1 MLMTTHIS
9 EELKIKLFTTHIECI
24 LLYSSELWTLTKTL
38 EQQIDSFHCGM
49 LRNVIGIHWPEWIRN
64 IDLYERTKENPWSTK
79 IFKEYIYFNYIGSTS
94 SKSLAQSL
102 QKYEVPT
109 RETDIDIVEVSDERF
124 RKVIQLRIRLSKY
137 T

>member
-1 MLMTTHIS
+1 MK
-9 EELKIKLFTTHIECI
+9 EQKKIHGAPR
-24 LLYSSELWTLTKTL
+24 SSK
-38 EQQIDSFHCGM
+38 M
-49 LRNVIGIHWPEWIRN
+49 
-64 IDLYERTKENPWSTK
+64 
-79 IFKEYIYFNYIGSTS
+79 YIYFNCIGSTT